1 LTDDTLMR
9 HESKISRFV
18 PRLLP
23 ALLCATLSTVAF
35 AHDTWLVAQRS
46 TLPAGSSVT
55 LDLTSGMAFPAL
67 DSAIKP
73 ERVARASVRLAGKT
87 SPVKNQKSATHSL
100 RFTALL
106 TEPGIATVWVE
117 LAPKSLDLTPPQ
129 VKEYLDEIGASPE
142 IRRVYEEA
150 PEPRRWR
157 EVYAKHA
164 KTFVRVGDPKE
175 DRSWA
180 EPAGMDL
187 EIVPEK
193 DPSTLRAGDDLPV
206 RVIRQGKPAA
216 SFPVGLVREGDAH
229 GTLKSTDA
237 AGRVTFRLDRAGH
250 WMLRGTDLR
259 RSAKPQTDWES
270 DFTTLTLVAQ

>member
-1 LTDDTLMR
+1 MR
-9 HESKISRFV
+9 QKFKIAVV
-18 PRLLP
+18 PKLLP
-23 ALLCATLSTVAF
+23 ALLYAALSTAAF
-35 AHDTWLVAQRS
+35 AHDTWLVSQRP
-46 TLPAGSSVT
+46 TVAPGSSVT
-55 LDLTSGMAFPAL
+55 LDLTSGMAFPTL

-87 SPVKNQKSATHSL
+87 SQIKGRKSASHSL
-100 RFTALL
+100 RFSAPLPD
-106 TEPGIATVWVE
+106 PGIATVWVE

-142 IRRVYEEA
+142 IRRAYEAA

-164 KTFVRVGDPKE
+164 KTFVRVGQPQS

-229 GTLKSTDA
+229 GTLKTTDA
-237 AGRVTFRLDRAGH
+237 AGRVTFRLNRAGL

-259 RSAKPQTDWES
+259 RSVKPQTDWES
-270 DFTTLTLVAQ
+270 DFTTLTLVAE

>member
-1 LTDDTLMR
+1 MR
-9 HESKISRFV
+9 QKFKISRFV

-23 ALLCATLSTVAF
+23 ALLCATLSNVAF
-35 AHDTWLVAQRS
+35 AHDTWLVAQRP
-46 TLPAGSSVT
+46 TAALGSSVI

-67 DSAIKP
+67 DYAIKP
-73 ERVARASVRLAGKT
+73 DRVARASVRLAGKT
-87 SPVKNQKSATHSL
+87 SPVKNQKSAAHSL
-100 RFTALL
+100 RFSALVP
-106 TEPGIATVWVE
+106 EPGIATVWVE
-117 LAPKSLDLTPPQ
+117 LAPKSLDLTPPK

-142 IRRVYEEA
+142 IRHAYEAA

-157 EVYAKHA
+157 EVYVKHA
-164 KTFVRVGDPKE
+164 KTFVRVGEPKE

-180 EPAGMDL
+180 EPVGMDL

-193 DPSTLRAGDDLPV
+193 DPSTLQAGDDLPV

-216 SFPVGLVREGDAH
+216 SFSVGLVREGDAH
-229 GTLKSTDA
+229 GTLKTTDTE
-237 AGRVTFRLDRAGH
+237 GRVTFRLDRAGR

-259 RSAKPQTDWES
+259 RSAKPGTDWES

>member
-1 LTDDTLMR
+1 M
-9 HESKISRFV
+9 HQESRISRFI

-23 ALLCATLSTVAF
+23 ALLCAVLSTVAF

-46 TLPAGSSVT
+46 TAAPGSSVT

-67 DSAIKP
+67 DYAIKP
-73 ERVARASVRLAGKT
+73 DRVARASVRLAGKT
-87 SPVKNQKSATHSL
+87 SPVKNRKSSAHSL
-100 RFTALL
+100 RFSAPLP
-106 TEPGIATVWVE
+106 EPGIATIWVE
-117 LAPKSLDLTPPQ
+117 LAPKSLDLTPPK

-142 IRRVYEEA
+142 IRSAYKAA

-164 KTFVRVGDPKE
+164 KTFVRVGEPKE
-175 DRSWA
+175 DGSWA

-193 DPSTLRAGDDLPV
+193 DPSTLHADDDLPV

-229 GTLKSTDA
+229 GTLKTTDA
-237 AGRVTFRLDRAGH
+237 AGRVTFRLDRAGR
-250 WMLRGTDLR
+250 WMLWGTDLR
-259 RSAKPQTDWES
+259 RSVKPQTDWES
-270 DFTTLTLVAQ
+270 DFTTLTLVVE

>member
-1 LTDDTLMR
+1 MR
-9 HESKISRFV
+9 QESKISRFV

-23 ALLCATLSTVAF
+23 ALLCATLSAVAF
-35 AHDTWLVAQRS
+35 AHDTWLVAQRP
-46 TLPAGSSVT
+46 TAAPGNSVT
-55 LDLTSGMAFPAL
+55 LDLTSGVAFPAL
-67 DSAIKP
+67 ESAIKP

-87 SPVKNQKSATHSL
+87 SPVKNRKSATHSL
-100 RFTALL
+100 LFTALL
-106 TEPGIATVWVE
+106 PEPGIATVWVE

-142 IRRVYEEA
+142 IRRAYEAA
-150 PEPRRWR
+150 PKPRRWR

-164 KTFVRVGDPKE
+164 KTFLRVGQPQS

-180 EPAGMDL
+180 EPVGMDL

-193 DPSTLRAGDDLPV
+193 DPSTLHAGDELPV
-206 RVIRQGKPAA
+206 RVIRLGKPAA

-229 GTLKSTDA
+229 GTLKTTDSE
-237 AGRVTFRLDRAGH
+237 GRVTFRLDRAGR

-259 RSAKPQTDWES
+259 RSTKPQTDWES
-270 DFTTLTLVAQ
+270 DFTTLTLVAE

>member
-1 LTDDTLMR
+1 MR
-9 HESKISRFV
+9 HDSRLSRFV

-23 ALLCATLSTVAF
+23 ALLCAALSTVAF

-46 TLPAGSSVT
+46 TAAPDSSVT

-67 DSAIKP
+67 DYAIKP
-73 ERVARASVRLAGKT
+73 DRVARASVRLTGKT
-87 SPVKNQKSATHSL
+87 SPVKNRKSTAHSL
-100 RFTALL
+100 RFSAPLPD
-106 TEPGIATVWVE
+106 PGIATVWVE
-117 LAPKSLDLTPPQ
+117 LAPKSLDLTPPK

-142 IRRVYEEA
+142 IRRAYEAA

-164 KTFVRVGDPKE
+164 KTFVRVGQPQE

-180 EPAGMDL
+180 EPVGMDL

-193 DPSTLRAGDDLPV
+193 DPSILHAGDDLPV
-206 RVIRQGKPAA
+206 RVIRLGKPAA

-237 AGRVTFRLDRAGH
+237 AGRVTFRLERAGR

-259 RSAKPQTDWES
+259 RSAKPATDWES
-270 DFTTLTLVAQ
+270 DFTTLTLVVQTIR

>member
-1 LTDDTLMR
+1 MR
-9 HESKISRFV
+9 QDSRLSRFV
-18 PRLLP
+18 PKLLP
-23 ALLCATLSTVAF
+23 ALLCAALATAAF

-46 TLPAGSSVT
+46 TVPTGGSVT

-67 DSAIKP
+67 DYAIKP
-73 ERVARASVRLAGKT
+73 DRVARASVRLAGKT
-87 SPVKNQKSATHSL
+87 SQIKGRKSAAHSL
-100 RFTALL
+100 RFSAPLAET
-106 TEPGIATVWVE
+106 GIATVWVE
-117 LAPKSLDLTPPQ
+117 LAPKSLDLTSPQ

-142 IRRVYEEA
+142 IRRAYETA

-164 KTFVRVGDPKE
+164 KTFVRVGQPQE

-180 EPAGMDL
+180 EPVGMDL

-193 DPSTLRAGDDLPV
+193 DPSTLHAGDELPV
-206 RVIRQGKPAA
+206 LVIRQGKPAA

-229 GTLKSTDA
+229 GTLKATDA
-237 AGRVTFRLDRAGH
+237 AGRVTFRLDRASR

-259 RSAKPQTDWES
+259 RSTKPATDWES
-270 DFTTLTLVAQ
+270 DFTTLTLVVQTIR

>member
-1 LTDDTLMR
+1 MR
-9 HESKISRFV
+9 QQSRISRFV

-35 AHDTWLVAQRS
+35 AHDTWLVAERS
-46 TLPAGSSVT
+46 TIAPGSSVT

-67 DSAIKP
+67 DYAIKP
-73 ERVARASVRLAGKT
+73 DRVARAFVRLAGKT
-87 SPVKNQKSATHSL
+87 SPVKNRKSAAHSL
-100 RFTALL
+100 RFSAPLS
-106 TEPGIATVWVE
+106 EPGVATVWVE
-117 LAPKSLDLTPPQ
+117 LAPKSLDLKPAQ

-142 IRRVYEEA
+142 IRRAYEAA
-150 PEPRRWR
+150 PKPRRWR

-164 KTFVRVGDPKE
+164 KTFVRVGDPKA

-229 GTLKSTDA
+229 GTLKTTDA
-237 AGRVTFRLDRAGH
+237 AGRVTFRLDRAGR

-259 RSAKPQTDWES
+259 RSTKPGTDWES
-270 DFTTLTLVAQ
+270 DFTTLTLVAE